1 MKNKLLKMALLSV
14 SMLVTIAPGINANIP
29 MMKEAFSDISL
40 SLVEMIT
47 TVPSLFL
54 MISVLTSGII
64 AKKFGYKQTIM
75 LGIGIVA
82 VSGIVP
88 VFVNH
93 FYIVLLSRACLGF
106 GIGLFNSLLITLISY
121 FYDGDERTTL
131 IGYHEALGGLGGMMI
146 TYIAGR
152 FMNVNWQAPFLAY
165 AIAIPVFFFFLK
177 VIPQVETKDIL
188 QKFESNV
195 QKDTTHQ
202 YGRFSKVFVFMI
214 LIVIGATL
222 NMTMGIKVSS
232 LMVEE
237 GYGYASDAS
246 MVIMLLSL
254 GSMISGFLF
263 GKLYKILKNY
273 ILSVG
278 FIITA
283 IAMIIIGLSHT
294 VWMSVLGGF
303 LVGFGFRVMMPT
315 LTHIVNSS
323 HLKNPTLATSLLLV
337 AYNLGSAFAPYGSML
352 IQKLSWTEGLR
363 GIFYVDG
370 IGFMIL
376 ALIVGVVVTIQI
388 FKKQRMR
395 GGVNDA
401 KSINQLSNVTKG

>member
-14 SMLVTIAPGINANIP
+14 SMLVTIAPAINANIP

-283 IAMIIIGLSHT
+283 IA
-294 VWMSVLGGF
+294 
-303 LVGFGFRVMMPT
+303 
-315 LTHIVNSS
+315 
-323 HLKNPTLATSLLLV
+323 
-337 AYNLGSAFAPYGSML
+337 
-352 IQKLSWTEGLR
+352 
-363 GIFYVDG
+363 
-370 IGFMIL
+370 
-376 ALIVGVVVTIQI
+376 
-388 FKKQRMR
+388 
-395 GGVNDA
+395 
-401 KSINQLSNVTKG
+401 